1 MGEEGSLENRIGE
14 VLRERRF
21 KISVAESC
29 TGGLISHRITN
40 ISGSSDYFDRGVI
53 VYSNSAKIQLL
64 DVPRIILDSFGAV
77 SSETA
82 RAMADGVKKNSGS
95 DLGLASTGIAGPG
108 GATPGKP
115 VGLVY
120 IGLASDR
127 PTIVKEFRFTGSRN
141 EIKEQ
146 ASSEALK
153 IVLDLIEGGQE
164 G

>member
-1 MGEEGSLENRIGE
+1 MVEEGSLEERLGE
-14 VLRERRF
+14 VLRQRRYR
-21 KISVAESC
+21 ISVAESC

-53 VYSNSAKIQLL
+53 VYSNSAKMQLL
-64 DVPRIILDSFGAV
+64 GVPKLILDSFGAV

-82 RAMADGVKKNSGS
+82 RAMAEGVKKNSGS

-120 IGLASDR
+120 IGLAWDR
-127 PTIVKEFRFTGSRN
+127 PTKVKEFRFTGSRH

-146 ASSEALK
+146 ASTEALK
-153 IVLDLIEGGQE
+153 IALDLITGGQE